1 MSLPAEMYVGK
12 IGLVTGWGTLK
23 EDGKPSCIL
32 QEVEVPVLSNE
43 HCISN
48 TNYTSKMITDNMLCA
63 GYPGVGARDSC
74 QGDSGMISC
83 GAGFG
88 AKNETIHAFSG
99 LIQLISVES
108 SSLIVFFLAS
118 RWSTANRAS
127 GQALRTH
134 RRCVLGKW
142 VSCMKSRISAI
153 SSRTFLSSCARPF
166 YPGVYTRITKFLGSF
181 EHSMR
186 H

>member
-1 MSLPAEMYVGK
+1 MRLSMRLSRFNEVLMCETHFLLNVSGCKGVHATCEKRFFNTILLACLPAEMYVGQV
-12 IGLVTGWGTLK
+12 GLVTGWGTLK

-83 GAGFG
+83 GTGFG
-88 AKNETIHAFSG
+88 AK
-99 LIQLISVES
+99 
-108 SSLIVFFLAS
+108 
-118 RWSTANRAS
+118 RD
-127 GQALRTH
+127 
-134 RRCVLGKW
+134 
-142 VSCMKSRISAI
+142 
-153 SSRTFLSSCARPF
+153 
-166 YPGVYTRITKFLGSF
+166 
-181 EHSMR
+181 HS
-186 H
+186 